1 MHEILD
7 HIFTWTWYSEP
18 HGYHFNGYLIRSDDG
33 NLAIDP
39 VPMSDEVLKAI
50 TALGVARILI
60 TNRNH
65 TRAANRLRAAT
76 SAPTA
81 IHESDAGYAEA
92 QGALIDGALE
102 VGARIGPFSVVAV
115 PGKSPGEVAF
125 HWPVRRILIIGD
137 AVIGNP
143 PGHLGLLREAVMDDP
158 ARLRQSVRGL
168 LDLDFDT
175 LLLGD
180 GVSLLSA
187 AKVEMKALV
196 DGLPG

>member
-1 MHEILD
+1 MHEILKD
-7 HIFTWTWYSEP
+7 VFTWSWYSEP
-18 HGYHFNGYLIRSDDG
+18 HGYHFNGYLIRSLDG

-39 VPMSDEVLKAI
+39 VPMSDEVLEAI

-65 TRAANRLRAAT
+65 TRAANCLRAAT

-92 QGALIDGALE
+92 QDALIDGALE
-102 VGARIGPFSVVAV
+102 AGAWIGPLNVVAV

-125 HWPVRRILIIGD
+125 HWPVRRILIVDD

-143 PGHLGLLREAVMDDP
+143 PGHLSLLREAVMDDP
-158 ARLRQSVRGL
+158 AWLRQSMRGL
-168 LDLDFDT
+168 LDLDFET

-180 GVSLLSA
+180 GVSLLRA
-187 AKVEMKALV
+187 AKLEMKALV
-196 DGLPG
+196 HDLPG